1 MQPVP
6 LLGETERKDGKEVAM
21 VGLRKR
27 SWRLGVLL
35 ALGLAILAAP
45 ALGNLTRVEAGKFT
59 VRGCEGLFLKIETN
73 GGPGKRVQITI
84 GTNQITFQTDA
95 QGKIET
101 GCLVIP
107 AGATQAHVE
116 LLDKIDEG
124 WPICCTFSLSEVPAG
139 RFERVGSCQD
149 LAPPRTTLTVSPSP
163 TAYGWHNGPVTVLLS
178 SADDRSGVVKL
189 CYTLTGAT
197 AQAEK
202 CLSFTPTVACGAT
215 PASGEGSF
223 TVSRE
228 GITAVSFYGVDGW
241 GNRETARTAEVR
253 IDMTKPTLTYTR
265 DPGPNEYGWNNTDV
279 RVLFQAQDALSGVD
293 TYTRERLVTTEGRD
307 QSVTGSAT
315 DKAGNTATVTVT
327 GINIDK
333 TKPTVRL
340 GDPQGTRGNAGW
352 WVSDVT
358 VPYTATDEL
367 SGFPP
372 DGRTSTSG
380 YQSTTEE
387 GRSVYLQVSVRDR
400 AGNTGGAQAGPF
412 AIDKTPPQ
420 IRLESSSEPGRAVVS
435 WEVSDGLSGVDGGSC
450 VVAVAGP
457 RITGVEGWRT
467 LSRDCSGQI
476 ELTYEAYGEGT
487 FTVRV
492 SARDIAGNEGAE
504 EIEVNLEATVRGG
517 VLIYYGN
524 GGPPPGAYTDYP
536 GVATYTRLVAHYEG
550 AGLQTDYTDQW
561 PSSLD
566 GYCLII
572 LPCPGIRGEGGE
584 NFYTSSQVTALRLF
598 LERGGRLVVLGDHSG
613 KFGVNT
619 VNDLLEKLGV
629 GIRQNSD
636 AFLDEYDSP
645 PTTDISSHYLMKGVS
660 SFQFAASSSLT
671 LSGTA
676 QSLVREPGGATLI
689 AVDRIAGAPGGQG
702 GEVVVSGDLD
712 IIDDAWFDDGDGD
725 NLKFFDNL
733 ATMCSAG
740 QPGIGGCGEPGETLE
755 AACPITIPYTG
766 RHAIESEGDR
776 DFFRFT
782 LAERTP
788 LTIEVAAKQ
797 IGSGLDSYLCLYDRN
812 GSQIACDDDSGPDT
826 DSLIELTL
834 DPGTYYIEVRPYSG
848 TGAYELRVRPS
859 GH

>member
-59 VRGCEGLFLKIETN
+59 VRGCEGLFLRIETN

-107 AGATQAHVE
+107 TGATQAHVE

-163 TAYGWHNGPVTVLLS
+163 TAYGWHNGPVTVRLS

-372 DGRTSTSG
+372 TGEPPRAATRARPRKEDPCTCRSPCG
-380 YQSTTEE
+380 TER
-387 GRSVYLQVSVRDR
+387 GTR
-400 AGNTGGAQAGPF
+400 AGPKRGHSRSTKRPH
-412 AIDKTPPQ
+412 
-420 IRLESSSEPGRAVVS
+420 RS
-435 WEVSDGLSGVDGGSC
+435 
-450 VVAVAGP
+450 
-457 RITGVEGWRT
+457 GWR
-467 LSRDCSGQI
+467 
-476 ELTYEAYGEGT
+476 
-487 FTVRV
+487 
-492 SARDIAGNEGAE
+492 
-504 EIEVNLEATVRGG
+504 
-517 VLIYYGN
+517 
-524 GGPPPGAYTDYP
+524 
-536 GVATYTRLVAHYEG
+536 VA
-550 AGLQTDYTDQW
+550 
-561 PSSLD
+561 PS
-566 GYCLII
+566 
-572 LPCPGIRGEGGE
+572 
-584 NFYTSSQVTALRLF
+584 
-598 LERGGRLVVLGDHSG
+598 RGGR
-613 KFGVNT
+613 
-619 VNDLLEKLGV
+619 
-629 GIRQNSD
+629 
-636 AFLDEYDSP
+636 
-645 PTTDISSHYLMKGVS
+645 
-660 SFQFAASSSLT
+660 
-671 LSGTA
+671 
-676 QSLVREPGGATLI
+676 
-689 AVDRIAGAPGGQG
+689 
-702 GEVVVSGDLD
+702 
-712 IIDDAWFDDGDGD
+712 W
-725 NLKFFDNL
+725 
-733 ATMCSAG
+733 
-740 QPGIGGCGEPGETLE
+740 
-755 AACPITIPYTG
+755 
-766 RHAIESEGDR
+766 
-776 DFFRFT
+776 
-782 LAERTP
+782 
-788 LTIEVAAKQ
+788 
-797 IGSGLDSYLCLYDRN
+797 
-812 GSQIACDDDSGPDT
+812 
-826 DSLIELTL
+826 
-834 DPGTYYIEVRPYSG
+834 
-848 TGAYELRVRPS
+848 
-859 GH
+859 